1 MPAESMQEKARRRVM
16 QSPYDILGVPQ
27 NASPDDIKKAYR
39 KLAKKL
45 HPDLNPGNKGVEQ
58 QFKDVSVAYDLLSD
72 PEKRAR
78 FDRGEIDASGAE
90 RPDRAF
96 YRSYAGGREG
106 QKYQGFNVDDDSFVD
121 DLFSNLFRQR
131 RPERTMHLRGADVTY
146 LAEVDFVEAAVGAKK
161 RLMLTD
167 GKTLDVTI
175 PPGTEDG
182 QTLRLKGQG
191 MPGTGGGQPGDAYI
205 EIKVAPHPLFS
216 RKGNDV
222 HMEIAVTLPEATLG
236 ATITVPTIDGPV
248 SLKVPRGSNTGS
260 VLRLRG
266 KGVLDRATAQRG
278 DQYVRLKVMLPD
290 PIDPA
295 LAEFIEKWS
304 PHHPYSVR
312 GGDQK

>member
-1 MPAESMQEKARRRVM
+1 MR
-16 QSPYDILGVPQ
+16 SPYEILGVPQ
-27 NASPDDIKKAYR
+27 GASPDDIKKAYR

-45 HPDLNPGNKGVEQ
+45 HPDLNPGNKRVEQ
-58 QFKDVSVAYDLLSD
+58 QFKEVLAAYDLLSD
-72 PEKRAR
+72 PAKRAR
-78 FDRGEIDASGAE
+78 YDRGEIDASGAE
-90 RPDRAF
+90 RPDRPF
-96 YRSYAGGREG
+96 YRRYAEGREG
-106 QKYQGFNVDDDSFVD
+106 AKYQDFGVDEDSFVD
-121 DLFSNLFRQR
+121 DLFTNLFRQR
-131 RPERTMHLRGADVTY
+131 RQERPPMHMRGADVTY
-146 LAEVDFVEAAVGAKK
+146 VAEVDFIEAALGAKK

-175 PPGTEDG
+175 PAGTEDG

-191 MPGTGGGQPGDAYI
+191 MPGTGGGTAGDAYI
-205 EIKVAPHPLFS
+205 EIKVQPHPLFT

-222 HMEIAVTLPEATLG
+222 HMEVAVTLPEATLG
-236 ATITVPTIDGPV
+236 ATITVPTVDGPV

-266 KGVLDRATAQRG
+266 KGIVDRATGQRG

-304 PHHPYSVR
+304 PQHPYSVR